1 MPTADRKRRRDG
13 QAGFTLIEV
22 IVAFTILAIMLTAL
36 LQGFSRGMDGI
47 AAAEER
53 SRLIA
58 AAQNRLEEVGVLIP
72 LEPGVDAGR
81 EDGIDWEVAID
92 ALPAVAP
99 PGLADPPPFDLLEVR
114 VTVRNDAG
122 GSETLVTHR
131 LREQDQ

>member
-1 MPTADRKRRRDG
+1 MRTADRKWHSRSQD
-13 QAGFTLIEV
+13 GFTLIEI
-22 IVAFTILAIMLTAL
+22 IVAFTILAVMLTAL

-47 AAAEER
+47 AAADER

-72 LEPGVDAGR
+72 LAPGVEAGR
-81 EDGIDWEVAID
+81 ADDIDWEVVID

-99 PGLADPPPFDLLEVR
+99 PDLADPPPYDLLSVT

-122 GSETLVTHR
+122 GSETLRTLR
-131 LREQDQ
+131 LLDQSQ